1 MFIFV
6 DPKIVKEIRIF
17 LIHFLQIYLFAIYI
31 YKYLICFLKK
41 KKWLCF
47 RNLSLHMS
55 MLWTMSIGFQ
65 VDMYVSKKLV
75 PIFSITSSMEKNIGY
90 IICKPYSNASVSVVK
105 LGMSL
110 CDVTFA
116 VIVVFITTHIVRYN
130 HVLLNYVYIWKFLMF
145 YVFYEKFLN
154 VASSRWLWSL
164 KSYALFW

>member
-1 MFIFV
+1 
-6 DPKIVKEIRIF
+6 
-17 LIHFLQIYLFAIYI
+17 
-31 YKYLICFLKK
+31 
-41 KKWLCF
+41 
-47 RNLSLHMS
+47 
-55 MLWTMSIGFQ
+55 MSIGFQ

-154 VASSRWLWSL
+154 VASSR
-164 KSYALFW
+164 